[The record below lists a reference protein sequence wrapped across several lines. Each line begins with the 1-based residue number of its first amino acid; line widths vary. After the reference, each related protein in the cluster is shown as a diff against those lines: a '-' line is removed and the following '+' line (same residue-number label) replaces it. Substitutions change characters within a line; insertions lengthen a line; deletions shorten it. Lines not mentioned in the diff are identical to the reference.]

1 MPPVLPP
8 LRARGGLSLQEALGD
23 AAPLLP
29 ASQNDYR
36 IDPNQELL
44 AMGKRPLRAAGQG
57 VGIRPQHRGVL
68 QPFLLGAADQPWV
81 LSPQGHCS
89 GTSSVCK
96 ETPQAGR
103 AELECEAITG
113 TKIIWGFLS
122 GLSPVHA
129 AGQAPLPISHVG
141 WRWQR

>member
-1 MPPVLPP
+1 MPPVLSPH
-8 LRARGGLSLQEALGD
+8 RARGGLSLQEALGD

-44 AMGKRPLRAAGQG
+44 AMGKRLLGAAGQG

-68 QPFLLGAADQPWV
+68 QPFLVDAADQPWV
-81 LSPQGHCS
+81 LSLRGRCS

-96 ETPQAGR
+96 GTPQAGR
-103 AELECEAITG
+103 AELKSAKQSQAQQLAG
-113 TKIIWGFLS
+113 VS
-122 GLSPVHA
+122 SA
-129 AGQAPLPISHVG
+129 A
-141 WRWQR
+141 